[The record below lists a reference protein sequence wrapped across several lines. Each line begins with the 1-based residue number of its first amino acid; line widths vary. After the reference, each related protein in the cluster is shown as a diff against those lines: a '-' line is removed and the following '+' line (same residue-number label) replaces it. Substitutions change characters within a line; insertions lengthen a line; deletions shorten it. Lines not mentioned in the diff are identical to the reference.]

1 MAKSILRQRVAEQFR
16 EIAMQSKALFLSR
29 QQKTTNFKF
38 VGNIATV
45 DIYYEAVLAVDL
57 PNGMKAGKVLRLNGQ
72 SEFEFKDGKI
82 YRITDFS

>member
-1 MAKSILRQRVAEQFR
+1 M
-16 EIAMQSKALFLSR
+16 
-29 QQKTTNFKF
+29 
-38 VGNIATV
+38 
-45 DIYYEAVLAVDL
+45 DIYYEGVLAVDF